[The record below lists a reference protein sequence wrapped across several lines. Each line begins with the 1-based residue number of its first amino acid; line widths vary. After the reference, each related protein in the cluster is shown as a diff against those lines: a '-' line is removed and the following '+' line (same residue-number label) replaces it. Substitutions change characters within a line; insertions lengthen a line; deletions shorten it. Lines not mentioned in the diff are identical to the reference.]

1 MNVSIHVIHVAIF
14 SMQYLLYRSLFL
26 IIAYQY
32 ITFIDSQRFLR
43 HRRWD
48 PLADMIGS
56 TCTGKAAGES

>member
-1 MNVSIHVIHVAIF
+1 
-14 SMQYLLYRSLFL
+14 MQYLLYRSLFL